1 MRGEKRPYAHTV
13 LIMNKFN
20 NCFCYAITIV
30 SACAPSYLIKEYQAF
45 GCCIV
50 EDICK
55 FHHLYHESALTACK
69 VVKCPNS
76 CEYPVNPADGSK
88 RRRNK
93 TANLCHE
100 NNQRR
105 LSHISGFSGH
115 VWPGQEQELVI
126 LAIHMSIIRDKSTRN
141 SIFYYRMP
149 SVPYQNIAA
158 FVYFRS
164 YVFVIHSHFGKV
176 YDNIEFT
183 ESLRRHL

>member
-55 FHHLYHESALTACK
+55 FHHL
-69 VVKCPNS
+69 
-76 CEYPVNPADGSK
+76 
-88 RRRNK
+88 
-93 TANLCHE
+93 
-100 NNQRR
+100 
-105 LSHISGFSGH
+105 SHISGFSCH